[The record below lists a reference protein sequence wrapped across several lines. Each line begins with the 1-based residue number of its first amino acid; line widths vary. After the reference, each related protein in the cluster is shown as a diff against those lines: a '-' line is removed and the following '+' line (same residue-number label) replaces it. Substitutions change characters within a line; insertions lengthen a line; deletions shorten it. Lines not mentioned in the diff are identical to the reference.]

1 MKIIV
6 RTLIILFAALIVV
19 AAAVGFAQS
28 SFAAA
33 VAPGMP
39 AEERGAAPVL
49 VTTGDASSVDNTGS
63 SLTFTVSDGTAAADV
78 TAAGAT
84 APSVATAASTDAA
97 PVFEGGGSRPDHG
110 AAGGVQGA
118 VPLAKNLSIMAL
130 LVGVVALAPQ
140 GLSRLRRRRLQLQ
153 AR

>member
-1 MKIIV
+1 
-6 RTLIILFAALIVV
+6 
-19 AAAVGFAQS
+19 
-28 SFAAA
+28 
-33 VAPGMP
+33 MP

-84 APSVATAASTDAA
+84 APSVATAASTDAE
-97 PVFEGGGSRPDHG
+97 PVFVGGGSRPDHG
-110 AAGGVQGA
+110 EAGGVQGA

-130 LVGVVALAPQ
+130 IVGVVALAPQ